1 MKRFVVSA
9 GGVLAVALSLTAPT
23 SAAAQDEQN
32 FLAVG
37 EMAPDFEVAG
47 ATRYGV
53 LAEPIKLSDYRGE
66 TVVLAFFF
74 RARTRG

>member
-1 MKRFVVSA
+1 MRRFAALGILA
-9 GGVLAVALSLTAPT
+9 GAMMLGTAT
-23 SAAAQDEQN
+23 ESAAQEGQE

-37 EMAPDFEVAG
+37 EMAPDVQLDG
-47 ATRYGV
+47 GTRYGI
-53 LAEPIKLSDYRGE
+53 LAEPVSLSEFRGE

>member
-1 MKRFVVSA
+1 MRR
-9 GGVLAVALSLTAPT
+9 LAVLSLLAGAFTLGAPT
-23 SAAAQDEQN
+23 GSGAQEDPA

-37 EMAPDFEVAG
+37 EMAPDIQLTG

-53 LAEPIKLSDYRGE
+53 ITGPVNLSNYRGE

-74 RARTRG
+74 RARSRG

>member
-1 MKRFVVSA
+1 MRRLPVMGLLAGTLLA
-9 GGVLAVALSLTAPT
+9 GGFSDASAQAV
-23 SAAAQDEQN
+23 QE

-37 EMAPDFEVAG
+37 EMAPDFQFTG

-53 LAEPIKLSDYRGE
+53 VSEPLHLSDFRGE

-74 RARTRG
+74 KARTGG

>member
-1 MKRFVVSA
+1 MRRFAALGILV
-9 GGVLAVALSLTAPT
+9 GAVMFGTARE
-23 SAAAQDEQN
+23 SAAQEEHD

-37 EMAPDFEVAG
+37 EMAPDVQLDG
-47 ATRYGV
+47 GTRYGV
-53 LAEPIKLSDYRGE
+53 LSDTVSLSEFRGE

>member
-1 MKRFVVSA
+1 M
-9 GGVLAVALSLTAPT
+9 
-23 SAAAQDEQN
+23 SAAAQDEPQ

-37 EMAPDFEVAG
+37 EMAPDIQLTG

-53 LAEPIKLSDYRGE
+53 LSDPVRLSDFRGE

-74 RARTRG
+74 RARTPG